1 MAIKAIAYRK
11 WCVDNISPQCWPR
24 ILLKSLEVLRSEG
37 HQLNDLEDPQ
47 EDLELSP
54 TLLEALNSSLMEI
67 YDIQIAEGVLE

>member
-1 MAIKAIAYRK
+1 MAVKAIAYRK

-24 ILLKSLEVLRSEG
+24 ILLKSLDVLRAEG

-47 EDLELSP
+47 EDLELSQS
-54 TLLEALNSSLMEI
+54 LQEALNSALLEI